1 VIITTFFKKTLFIVR
16 YFNVINEAKL
26 VINFISVS
34 VTYAFGNMR
43 QNKQKE
49 RQQSEKKEEKGYQ
62 LIEET
67 VGITE

>member
-1 VIITTFFKKTLFIVR
+1 M
-16 YFNVINEAKL
+16 
-26 VINFISVS
+26 S

-43 QNKQKE
+43 QNRQKE